1 MALVAN
7 DYFRAVRMIGGG
19 TVPTMEVTK
28 ATATTWVRGAIIIAT
43 TGLAVEAADGP
54 TTGTILGVA
63 AAAATNGPTTA
74 LIYPALPN
82 VVFQGRLGTGDT
94 GTTLDSAAAYR
105 YVKGYG
111 VSLDASTTWYINVA
125 DTTDDAVMVI
135 GEVDA
140 IGTAWG
146 KVEFVFI
153 DSVFNAV

>member
-7 DYFRAVRMIGGG
+7 DFFRPVRMLGGG
-19 TVPTMEVTK
+19 STPTMEVTK
-28 ATATTWVRGAIIIAT
+28 ATGTTWVEGAVIIAT
-43 TGLAVEAADGP
+43 SGLAVEATDGP

-63 AAAATNGPTTA
+63 VEDAVSGKLST
-74 LIYPALPN
+74 LICPALPN

-94 GTTLDSAAAYR
+94 GTTIASAVAYR

-111 VSLDASTTWYINVA
+111 VSLDTSTTWYINVA
-125 DTTDDAVMVI
+125 DVTDDAVMII